1 MVERCLLASWTSGD
15 TDRRRGVATS
25 LSCDNVVAQG
35 SWHRTEVAQGYYGME
50 KCGVVAWGCESGGTQ
65 CYCFSKRSSTVIDV
79 SAYSS
84 VALLIHIMCVPLRN
98 LTVYLYC
105 SRN

>member
-1 MVERCLLASWTSGD
+1 MEQQQCGAMVERCLLASWTSGD

-79 SAYSS
+79 LDLESWLMKILVLAKYQ
-84 VALLIHIMCVPLRN
+84 LDY
-98 LTVYLYC
+98 T
-105 SRN
+105 